1 MRSLVYV
8 DASPR
13 GPWALAA
20 ARALGP
26 ALLGE
31 VVLLASEEDVARDP
45 GLLLRARA
53 ALGPMGDAAAEKR
66 APGAAEVSIVQ
77 EALAGGYGLLVVPPA
92 GRGAIARMLKG
103 SRVATVVR
111 SVHAAVLVAR
121 RAPER
126 LRRVLGAVSGGA
138 TSGAVIDAARAVAS
152 VSGASPDFVHV
163 DDQVRLPGAAN
174 DAASPESGVR
184 ALLAAGGSGREPLW
198 REGLV
203 VEEVLAEFEQGAY
216 DLLVV
221 GACPDPVEWG
231 REDVTERLLLGCPG
245 SVLVVPQAGLPRR

>member
-1 MRSLVYV
+1 VRSLVYV

-77 EALAGGYGLLVVPPA
+77 EALSGGYGLLVVPPA

-121 RAPER
+121 RTPER
-126 LRRVLGAVSGGA
+126 LRRVLGAVSGGD

-152 VSGASPDFVHV
+152 VSGDHPDFVHV

-174 DAASPESGVR
+174 DAASPEPGVR
-184 ALLAAGGSGREPLW
+184 ALLSGHGREPLW

-221 GACPDPVEWG
+221 GARPDPVEWG

-245 SVLVVPQAGLPRR
+245 SVLVVPPGRVPALG